1 MCVHTRTAKV
11 DKKNGKRKTE
21 NGKLLIFLQKRLSE
35 PFALT
40 TFGYFL
46 QPAYLMKISPEAGFI
61 SVETGSNTSF
71 EMLILCFNGR
81 VCESK
86 PSERR

>member
-11 DKKNGKRKTE
+11 GKKTENGKRKTE
-21 NGKLLIFLQKRLSE
+21 NFCFFAKKRLSE

-40 TFGYFL
+40 TFSYFL
-46 QPAYLMKISPEAGFI
+46 QPVYLMKISPEAGFI
-61 SVETGSNTSF
+61 SVETGNKTSF